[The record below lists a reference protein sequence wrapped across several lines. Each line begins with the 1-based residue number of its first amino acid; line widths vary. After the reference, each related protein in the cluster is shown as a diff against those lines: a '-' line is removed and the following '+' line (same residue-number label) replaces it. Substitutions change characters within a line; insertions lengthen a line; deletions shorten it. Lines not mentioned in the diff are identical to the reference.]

1 MTDRDDSRP
10 WTPPRPDR
18 ASVAWEDRAA
28 GLGHVPTTDASD
40 PSDEL
45 DDGLD
50 EGHEGRAAPPIGA
63 RMRARWRRASR
74 ARRLATAATALVVA
88 TATVAV
94 LGSAVQ
100 PRYATDEPTDGVV
113 VDELRNRPATTSWTI
128 GTRELGIPSADDG
141 CLTYSV
147 LGSIGSDVLV
157 ATSSQLASSETG
169 CYDRQGRSERLV
181 RLDPFAG
188 DVRWSIDISGV
199 SGGGGTLAAWIDAE
213 AGDAIVS
220 TTGLYGYGRGA
231 SGFGRVDLATGGLS
245 DVHVAEGDRIRVV
258 DANSR
263 LVLTSESPAAPV
275 TTGDVPGGD
284 GAVVDDLEE
293 DGDASAAAL
302 EAAAAAQ
309 EAAEAAA
316 SEGAATS
323 EAADAAAAAAAEAA
337 LVDDDTGPRST
348 LYDRSDLDTPVWSGD
363 GVYAG
368 VTSEVLLDDGLLS
381 VGQGVATLVDGRTGE
396 GDPWA
401 DDLPLDAQGYRV
413 DDTVY
418 LVSYGS
424 GMDSPAELSARSL
437 DGAERWR
444 REFEQDRWP
453 AVTGDCVVFS
463 DRAGV
468 RCVDEATGVERWSRA
483 RSTETRG
490 LPIVGERQPGQ
501 WGDDVFLQTFEGRS
515 APVVPGGDRALLVL
529 DAVDGSE
536 RARAFISRES
546 TLVGASRSVGYAA
559 VVRSADSFDGQVVFR
574 DVTAVDLSDGRR
586 LWHLQSESDLQF
598 WGGALV
604 SIAEDG
610 SIRRLVDTVRVTR

>member
-1 MTDRDDSRP
+1 MTDRDGSRP

-28 GLGHVPTTDASD
+28 GLGPASTRDASD
-40 PSDEL
+40 THDEL

-74 ARRLATAATALVVA
+74 ARRLVTAATALVVA

-113 VDELRNRPATTSWTI
+113 VDELRNRPATSSWTI
-128 GTRELGIPSADDG
+128 GTRQLGIPSADDG

-231 SGFGRVDLATGGLS
+231 SGFGRVDLATGDLS
-245 DVHVAEGDRIRVV
+245 DVHVAEGDLIRVV

-263 LVLTSESPAAPV
+263 LVLTSESTAASV
-275 TTGDVPGGD
+275 TTGDVSGGD

-302 EAAAAAQ
+302 EAAAQ
-309 EAAEAAA
+309 EAAEAA
-316 SEGAATS
+316 
-323 EAADAAAAAAAEAA
+323 AA

-401 DDLPLDAQGYRV
+401 EDLPLDAQGYRV

-529 DAVDGSE
+529 DAADGSE

-559 VVRSADSFDGQVVFR
+559 VVRTADSFDGQVVFR

-586 LWHLQSESDLQF
+586 LWNLQSESDLQF

-604 SIAEDG
+604 SIADDG
-610 SIRRLVDTVRVTR
+610 SIRRLVDTVRVTG